1 MSAPHSTPA
10 VRQGSGPG
18 RPKDMGKREAILV
31 AARALFLEQGYSGA
45 SMDGIAA
52 AAGVS
57 KLTVYSHFG
66 DKEGL
71 FNAAVHATCNQLVPD
86 TLFVTDTQ
94 ASLREQLLGIGRAF
108 FALVSSPEALA
119 TQRIMLSTSTDDR
132 TRTLFWQAGPARM
145 TAALGNALAPR
156 VAAGELDIDDLEL
169 AAGQFFCLI
178 KGELHSSMMCGL
190 SSPLSPGAAE
200 RHVAA
205 TVDLFIR
212 AYARPVKP

>member
-1 MSAPHSTPA
+1 MSVPPPPPA
-10 VRQGSGPG
+10 IRQGSGPG
-18 RPKDMGKREAILV
+18 RPKDLGKREAILA
-31 AARALFLEQGYSGA
+31 AARSLFLEQGYNGA

-71 FNAAVHATCNQLVPD
+71 FNAAVQATCSQLVPD
-86 TLFVTDTQ
+86 TLFITDTQ

-119 TQRIMLSTSTDDR
+119 TQRIMFSTSTDDR
-132 TRTLFWQAGPARM
+132 VRTLFWQAGPARM
-145 TAALGNALAPR
+145 SAALGSALAPR
-156 VAAGELDIDDLEL
+156 VAAGELHIDDLEL

-190 SSPLSPGAAE
+190 SSPLSAEAAE

-212 AYARPVKP
+212 AYGHPVKP

>member
-1 MSAPHSTPA
+1 M
-10 VRQGSGPG
+10 
-18 RPKDMGKREAILV
+18 
-31 AARALFLEQGYSGA
+31 
-45 SMDGIAA
+45 
-52 AAGVS
+52 
-57 KLTVYSHFG
+57 
-66 DKEGL
+66 
-71 FNAAVHATCNQLVPD
+71 HATCNQLVPD

-145 TAALGNALAPR
+145 TVALGNALAPR

-169 AAGQFFCLI
+169 AASQFFCLI

-190 SSPLSPGAAE
+190 NSPLSAGAVE
-200 RHVAA
+200 RHVTA